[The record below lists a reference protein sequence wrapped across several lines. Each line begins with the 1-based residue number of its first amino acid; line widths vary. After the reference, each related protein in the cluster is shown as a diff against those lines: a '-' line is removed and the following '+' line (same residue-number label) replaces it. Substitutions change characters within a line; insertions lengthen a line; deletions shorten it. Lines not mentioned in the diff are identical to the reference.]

1 MAYNFLSNISNFD
14 SINIPDK
21 AYEQVMVNQEIKF
34 LDNDIPRTAS
44 FIMIRAHED
53 NDLLIQLLPW
63 NYGVYIPANEMWSA
77 ESLDE
82 AEGIVIKKIFAKPT
96 LGEASIG
103 KIQWMIGY
111 K

>member
-21 AYEQVMVNQEIKF
+21 AYEQVVVDQEINF
-34 LDNDIPRTAS
+34 LDNDIPHTAS
-44 FIMIRAHED
+44 FIMIRAHES

-63 NYGVYIPANEMWSA
+63 NYGVYIPADEMWSA
-77 ESLDE
+77 DSLNNI
-82 AEGIVIKKIFAKPT
+82 EGIIIKKIFTKPT
-96 LGEASIG
+96 LNEATIG